1 MAYRNKLYIAF
12 DGDEDMEYYRLLQA
26 WSANRSI
33 DFDFYN
39 AHDLNTARD
48 SSLTDSIKAQ
58 LRERMDNSKA
68 MLLLV
73 GEKTHRLKKFLPY
86 EVKIARK
93 RDVPIIVANLNGKRK
108 YDKKLC
114 PAAVEDGVRTVHIA
128 FEQKAIRHALK
139 NFPDW
144 YHANKNK
151 SKYQDHTLSYP
162 DSIYE

>member
-12 DGDEDMEYYRLLQA
+12 DGDEDMKHYRLLQA
-26 WSANRSI
+26 WAANKSI

-48 SSLTDSIKAQ
+48 GSLTESIKAQ
-58 LRERMDNSKA
+58 LRERMDNSKV

-73 GEKTHRLKKFLPY
+73 GENTYRLRKFLPY

-114 PAAVEDGVRTVHIA
+114 PVAIEDGVCTVHIA
-128 FEQKAIRHALK
+128 FDQKAIKHALN
-139 NFPDW
+139 NFPEW
-144 YHANKNK
+144 YHANKKQHQN
-151 SKYQDHTLSYP
+151 HTLSYP
-162 DSIYE
+162 DSIY